1 MIIQDAVY
9 KTLDK
14 IEIDDYKGLDIDNA
28 NHIIDEISDN
38 LYVLRNKIEDLNR
51 IGDAMGI
58 SEIADYTEALN
69 EQLAELFDG
78 YNWQTILRKFQEA
91 NDEDSG
97 FAFNV

>member
-38 LYVLRNKIEDLNR
+38 IYVLRNKIEDLNR
-51 IGDAMGI
+51 IGDDMGI

-78 YNWQTILRKFQEA
+78 YTWQTILRKFQEA
-91 NDEDSG
+91 NDDDSG
-97 FAFNV
+97 FAFNF

>member
-1 MIIQDAVY
+1 MIIQDALY

-14 IEIDDYKGLDIDNA
+14 IEIDDYKGLDVDNA

-58 SEIADYTEALN
+58 SEIADYTDTLN
-69 EQLAELFDG
+69 TQLSELFDG
-78 YNWQTILRKFQEA
+78 YVWQTILRKFQEA
-91 NDEDSG
+91 NEEDNIPV
-97 FAFNV
+97 FNF